1 MPGKEDKKN
10 SGGSVLAG
18 GLAVIAGGIVA
29 TLLTNKPAEAAPPE
43 ERWDYLIE
51 CQEAIA
57 MLLGN
62 LITAV
67 EGLSLA
73 VSVKTPWVARDPEH
87 IYSHDIRVAGTFQS
101 DKMVDLTEGKR
112 LVIVVQSSLN
122 QAIIVQPI
130 GNFVD
135 DMNLAAEINGPIN
148 VAADENHTIGFAW
161 DDWHPFVG
169 VRITTAIAPTAGILN
184 IWAVVQE

>member
-101 DKMVDLTEGKR
+101 DKMVDLTKGKR

-122 QAIIVQPI
+122 QAINVQII
-130 GNFVD
+130 GNYVD
-135 DMNLAAEINGPIN
+135 NIPQATNINGVLPCPANSNIS
-148 VAADENHTIGFAW
+148 VGLAW
-161 DDWHPFVG
+161 DDYHPFIG

>member
-1 MPGKEDKKN
+1 MPGNEDKRD
-10 SGGSVLAG
+10 SGGAVLFG
-18 GLAVIAGGIVA
+18 GLTAIAGGIVA
-29 TLLTNKPAEAAPPE
+29 TLLTSKPTEAAPPE
-43 ERWDYLIE
+43 ERWNYLIA

-57 MLLGN
+57 RLLGE

-67 EGLSLA
+67 DGLSLA

-101 DKMVDLTEGKR
+101 DKMIDWTEGKR
-112 LVIVVQSSLN
+112 LIIVVQSSLN
-122 QAIIVQPI
+122 QDIDIQII

-135 DMNLAAEINGPIN
+135 DMNLAADINGPIN
-148 VAADENHTIGFAW
+148 IAANENHTIGLAW
-161 DDWHPFVG
+161 DDWHCFVG

-184 IWAVVQE
+184 IWAIVQE